1 MLETGRRSVAAVIF
15 LVLACISGPSAE
27 IAAQDTLTVAV
38 GERVRVSTESGATHV
53 GLLSAMTSGAL
64 EVQGPGGSQRLS
76 VASVTRLDVSRG
88 RKSNA
93 GLGALIG
100 FAAGAVGT
108 VVYCQ
113 AVDRGGCV
121 LFSDDITLQL
131 ALIHGAGGGLLG
143 LLVGHSMKTD
153 LWEEVPLERLRV
165 SLAPQRDRRFAL
177 GFSVGF

>member
-113 AVDRGGCV
+113 AVDRGDAYFLV
-121 LFSDDITLQL
+121 MILPYNWPSSTAQ
-131 ALIHGAGGGLLG
+131 GAAYWGY
-143 LLVGHSMKTD
+143 
-153 LWEEVPLERLRV
+153 
-165 SLAPQRDRRFAL
+165 SLAIP
-177 GFSVGF
+177 